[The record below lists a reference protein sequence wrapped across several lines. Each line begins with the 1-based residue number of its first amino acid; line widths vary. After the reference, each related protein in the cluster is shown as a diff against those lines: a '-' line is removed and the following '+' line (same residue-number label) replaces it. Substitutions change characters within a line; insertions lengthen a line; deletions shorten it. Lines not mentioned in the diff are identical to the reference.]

1 MIALDHIN
9 KLIDHSK
16 CIKLE
21 LSRVVSVK
29 KLELK
34 NNHIYSLIFVA
45 NPGEIR
51 LVEAWFESNF
61 FKNNENSFIRLQD
74 TPTRLSAYGNQ
85 SRCITDYVLAN
96 YCYCA

>member
-45 NPGEIR
+45 NPGE
-51 LVEAWFESNF
+51 AWFESNF
-61 FKNNENSFIRLQD
+61 VKNNENSFIILQD
-74 TPTRLSAYGNQ
+74 TPTRLSSYGNQ
-85 SRCITDYVLAN
+85 SRCITDYILAN

>member
-1 MIALDHIN
+1 
-9 KLIDHSK
+9 
-16 CIKLE
+16 
-21 LSRVVSVK
+21 VVSVK

-45 NPGEIR
+45 NPGQS
-51 LVEAWFESNF
+51 WFESNF
-61 FKNNENSFIRLQD
+61 VRNNENSFIRLQD